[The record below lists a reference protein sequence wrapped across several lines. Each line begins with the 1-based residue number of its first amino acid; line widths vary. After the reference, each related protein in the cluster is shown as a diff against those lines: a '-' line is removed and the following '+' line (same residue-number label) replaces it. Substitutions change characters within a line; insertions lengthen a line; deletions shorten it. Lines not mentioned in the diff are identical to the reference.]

1 MMSIEG
7 LTGWLSRAHSLYK
20 HGVDPMELPEK
31 EKLHPPSVHWEM
43 ALSFVDMDED
53 QHISIAEASILGM
66 ASLVDWVD
74 INDDGLMSGEEWSQV
89 FQYVM
94 EDAQKGRKVCSGI
107 EVITATS
114 GKLDVRM
121 PLDADASCGWLI
133 MPKWFYAPKKSLEA
147 TSNEGY
153 VRKQMKN
160 LPHTATALL
169 RRHAHSRR
177 FLATASSVNFSRV
190 QAARSQTD
198 HGSPFSRG
206 PRRRLLQ
213 MDCAAGEVRN
223 VDSDTCMQCPVG
235 QFSSAGDTICSDC
248 APGKCKCQQRARVS
262 GIERHERADNGLCAG
277 FGCQVVV
284 SLIEEW
290 TKALR
295 GCKAES
301 LPECQ

>member
-1 MMSIEG
+1 
-7 LTGWLSRAHSLYK
+7 
-20 HGVDPMELPEK
+20 
-31 EKLHPPSVHWEM
+31 
-43 ALSFVDMDED
+43 
-53 QHISIAEASILGM
+53 
-66 ASLVDWVD
+66 
-74 INDDGLMSGEEWSQV
+74 
-89 FQYVM
+89 
-94 EDAQKGRKVCSGI
+94 
-107 EVITATS
+107 
-114 GKLDVRM
+114 
-121 PLDADASCGWLI
+121 

-169 RRHAHSRR
+169 RRHEESLTKIRRQRRMRHGLPSHDENTNGEVGTAVREYTNYMSRAATSLFRRHGHSILKILTPRHMRR
-177 FLATASSVNFSRV
+177 RLLTNDQDTPPDGPRSLFLATASSVNFSRV

-284 SLIEEW
+284 SLIKEW

>member
-1 MMSIEG
+1 
-7 LTGWLSRAHSLYK
+7 
-20 HGVDPMELPEK
+20 MELHAGHAVYLNYVTLGGLASSCGLPANTL
-31 EKLHPPSVHWEM
+31 KLSPSSSSPSSKCACETWMIGDGKCDKLCVTPGCSYD
-43 ALSFVDMDED
+43 AGDCDDEFPTRQD
-53 QHISIAEASILGM
+53 
-66 ASLVDWVD
+66 
-74 INDDGLMSGEEWSQV
+74 
-89 FQYVM
+89 FT
-94 EDAQKGRKVCSGI
+94 
-107 EVITATS
+107 EVIA
-114 GKLDVRM
+114 GVVKQV
-121 PLDADASCGWLI
+121 DASDPCLADGEVECRVFFHDLHSI
-133 MPKWFYAPKKSLEA
+133 DA
-147 TSNEGY
+147 T
-153 VRKQMKN
+153 
-160 LPHTATALL
+160 TASHSRRLL
-169 RRHAHSRR
+169 SAHSRR

-284 SLIEEW
+284 SLIKEW